1 MAIDFST
8 IKDLTIPEGSVSL
21 ITDSNGN
28 ILYNKTQYRQLE
40 YLEGTN
46 IAYGFDSKVSPGLN
60 SYMIID
66 FDHTDNNGSG
76 QMGRGAV
83 SNNQRFAIGF
93 GKDANNN
100 YTYFGGLGSS
110 WNTFNNYTSGKH
122 RLGIQGPQCNVLNN
136 AVGTSTRKKGYLID
150 DTFNEVN
157 NTVNSTT
164 WYTAYLFGSRGNT
177 NDSKAGQ
184 GVLSGK
190 FYYAEIGYTR
200 TDNYAQGINNIYYPA
215 QRKSDGQ
222 LGIVRL
228 NDSGEFVEF
237 LTPRSGE
244 TGTYTAGPTVCE
256 NPTWE
261 IMTYSDAGGYGTY
274 WSSAG
279 HGDPWTHEE
288 TLINNVPAEAKVI
301 LQITAKITTSG
312 ASDCYGKIYLMDTDV
327 RSISGTSTTT
337 ATYTVNKVVTM
348 PSSGSQYLFAAE
360 TGHKGYNSSGS
371 YSRIQ
376 VQYISNSIKLLGGG
390 NRVSAQPSSGFSEM
404 TNIKITVL

>member
-1 MAIDFST
+1 MDFSQYT
-8 IKDLTIPEGSVSL
+8 RITIPQGSVTQ
-21 ITDSNGN
+21 ITDSGN
-28 ILYNKTQYRQLE
+28 NIIWKEGASAYRQLA

-46 IAYGFDSKVSPGLN
+46 IAYGFDSKVKPGLN
-60 SYMIID
+60 SYMIVD
-66 FDHTDNNGSG
+66 FEHIDNNGSG

-100 YTYFGGLGSS
+100 YTYFGGLGAS

-122 RLGIQGPQCNVLNN
+122 KLGVQGPQCNVLNN
-136 AVGTSTRKKGYLID
+136 AVGTSITKKGYLID

-177 NDSKAGQ
+177 NDANAGQ
-184 GVLSGK
+184 GIISGK

-228 NDSGEFVEF
+228 NDSGAFVEF

-256 NPTWE
+256 NPMWQRS
-261 IMTYSDAGGYGTY
+261 IYSNAGGSGTY
-274 WSSAG
+274 WYSGG
-279 HGDPWTHEE
+279 HGAPWTHEE
-288 TLINNVPAEAKVI
+288 TILDNIPVGAKVL
-301 LQITAKITTSG
+301 LQITAKVTTSG
-312 ASDCYGKIYLMDTDV
+312 ASDSYGKISLMGTEV

-337 ATYTVNKVVTM
+337 ATYTVNQVVTI
-348 PSSGSQYLFAAE
+348 PSSSQYLFTAS
-360 TGHKGYNSSGS
+360 TGHTGYNSSGA

-376 VQYISNSIKLLGGG
+376 VQYISNSIMLKGGG
-390 NRVSAQPSSGFSEM
+390 NYTSTQTSPGVSQM
-404 TNIKITVL
+404 YDIKITVL